1 MKDNKKDVV
10 QQKALKAWIN
20 KGKTGTCE
28 IITGLG
34 KTFISLHALYTMPKD
49 SKVHLFLA
57 EATDRKK
64 DLMDDII
71 KYNKIFKKD
80 VLADY
85 NLEFYC
91 YQTAYKWRDKDF
103 GLVIADEIHDAL
115 SPAYSQFFIYNGYDA
130 IIGLSAT
137 IIKNTRYE
145 IEGNIFTK
153 GDLLDKFAPICFSYG
168 MDEGQND
175 GTARKL
181 DVYVISNKLNAFDKD
196 IKAGNKTKVFYQTE
210 KAAYDYWDSQHKR
223 AWFIVDDE
231 KKQLKIRITAH
242 KRSQILYKLN
252 SKVKAVKA
260 LLKGIDSKTIVFGN
274 SIETL
279 LKVTKNVVSSK
290 NTDEENSKIRYN
302 FESDKISVIGSF
314 KKLKQGANLT
324 GLDNCIIMSYYGTDK
339 DLIQR
344 MGRLRQNG
352 TIGNVFIFVTTSTQE
367 EVWFSK
373 MFEKVNNLNL
383 IYCSNV
389 EDCLNKLKKIK

>member
-1 MKDNKKDVV
+1 MKDNKKDIV
-10 QQKALKAWIN
+10 QQKALQSWVDA
-20 KGKTGTCE
+20 GKTGTCE

-57 EATDRKK
+57 EATDRRK

-71 KYNKIFKKD
+71 KYNKIFERD

-91 YQTAYKWRDKDF
+91 YQTAYKWRDKEF

-137 IIKNTRYE
+137 IIKSTRYE
-145 IEGNIFTK
+145 KNGNVFTK
-153 GDLLDKFAPICFSYG
+153 GDLLKAYAPICFSYG
-168 MDEGQND
+168 MNEGQDD

-181 DVYVISNKLNAFDKD
+181 NVYVINHKLNEIDKD
-196 IKAGNKTKVFYQTE
+196 VKAGNRNKVFYQTE
-210 KAAYDYWDSQHKR
+210 AAAYKYWDSQHKR
-223 AWFIVDDE
+223 AWFIVDEE

-242 KRSQILYKLN
+242 KRSQILYTLN
-252 SKVKAVKA
+252 SKVEATKA
-260 LLKGIDSKTIVFGN
+260 LLKGIDTKTIVFGN
-274 SIETL
+274 SIDAL

-290 NTDEENSKIRYN
+290 NTDEENSKIRHN
-302 FESDKISVIGSF
+302 FETDKISVIGSF

-352 TIGNVFIFVTTSTQE
+352 TIGNVFIFVTGGTQE
-367 EVWFSK
+367 EIWFSK

-383 IYCSNV
+383 IHCYDV
-389 EDCLNKLKKIK
+389 QECLNKLV